1 MERPFIG
8 EARAYIGRGL
18 SAKLLGLTLFF
29 IMVAETLVFLPSLG
43 RSLQVYGDQTLIEL
57 ERGGLAFEV
66 LGLGESETRTIG
78 NNFTDVQSQALQR
91 ELLEDTNWLGFAAR
105 LPGDRSLMTMINPI
119 PPADRMIGFQD
130 TNPLQW
136 MRQALM
142 ITFDVGPPK
151 VVRFTG
157 RTRDGVSGV
166 DVWMWDT
173 PIRAE
178 LRSYAFRILLISL
191 AISIFAAALVYFSLR
206 RLIVRP
212 IERLGRSLS
221 RFATQPNDPAS
232 LVVPSHRRDEIGFIE
247 GETRVM
253 QEAIVG
259 TLQQKERLAALGS
272 AVAQVNHDLRGM
284 LSTAL
289 LLSDSLESSEDPRV
303 AKAAPI
309 LADSIE
315 RAVALCATTLKFA
328 KGADLAVECVP
339 ENLHALLN
347 KMHAEWR
354 ARWPLVKI
362 LCRGDKMQMV
372 QVDAVAL
379 NRAVDNLARNAIEAG
394 AMSLKLIWTQPQDGR
409 VTLTLSDDGPGM
421 APKAEANLFVPFA
434 GSTKADG
441 TGLGVTNA
449 AELLEAM
456 GGSLRLDKTGPQGT
470 RFRLEL
476 AVAA

>member
-1 MERPFIG
+1 MDPETIARPHV
-8 EARAYIGRGL
+8 GRGL

-43 RSLQVYGDQTLIEL
+43 RSLQVFSEQTLIEL

-66 LGLGESETRTIG
+66 LGVGDAETRTIG
-78 NNFTDVQSQALQR
+78 NNFTAAQSEALQQ
-91 ELLEDTNWLGFAAR
+91 ELLNDTNWIGFAAR
-105 LPGDRSLMTMINPI
+105 LPGDRSLMTMVNQI
-119 PPADRMIGFQD
+119 PQTDRTIGFQMQ
-130 TNPLQW
+130 NPLQW
-136 MRQALM
+136 MGHALRL
-142 ITFDVGPPK
+142 ISDTGKPK

-166 DVWMWDT
+166 DVWMFDT
-173 PIRAE
+173 PIRAD

-191 AISIFAAALVYFSLR
+191 VISVFAAALVYFSLR

-221 RFATQPNDPAS
+221 HFALQPNDPKA
-232 LVVPSHRRDEIGFIE
+232 LIVPSTRRDEIGFIE
-247 GETRVM
+247 GETRTM
-253 QEAIVG
+253 QEAIMG

-289 LLSDSLESSEDPRV
+289 LLSDSLESSKDPRV

-315 RAVALCATTLKFA
+315 RAVALCGTTLKFA
-328 KGADLAVECVP
+328 KGADLAVSCQPHTLNE
-339 ENLHALLN
+339 LLK
-347 KMHAEWR
+347 KMQAEWH
-354 ARWPLVKI
+354 ARWPQAKI
-362 LCRGDKMQMV
+362 LCRGSRAQRV
-372 QVDAVAL
+372 QVDATAL
-379 NRAVDNLARNAIEAG
+379 HRALDNLARNAMEAG
-394 AMSLKLIWTQPQDGR
+394 ARSLRLIWTEPHDGH
-409 VTLTLSDDGPGM
+409 VSLTVSDDGPGLP
-421 APKAEANLFVPFA
+421 PKAEANLFVPFA

-456 GGSLRLDKTGPQGT
+456 GGGLQLDKTGPQGT

-476 AVAA
+476 PAAP